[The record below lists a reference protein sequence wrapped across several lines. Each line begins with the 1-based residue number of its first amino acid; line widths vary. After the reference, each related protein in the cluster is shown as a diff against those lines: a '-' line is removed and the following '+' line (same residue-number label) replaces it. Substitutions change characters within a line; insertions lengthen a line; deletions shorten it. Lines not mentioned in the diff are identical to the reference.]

1 VHQTHL
7 LTYCWTFLV
16 AFLTGPFGLAMAA
29 HFFGPAKYQAMPLLE
44 VYRNTLKWGIG
55 PALIGVY
62 ISYYLDRQTCPDLPN
77 INHSYSTIGWR
88 LLNCFGFAA
97 ITLFLLLPPLLAL
110 KAEPDAAWDTSKLRF
125 VATGTMFFIAF
136 GLALAAQFALRK
148 GTPEASPMLAPHTS

>member
-1 VHQTHL
+1 
-7 LTYCWTFLV
+7 
-16 AFLTGPFGLAMAA
+16 
-29 HFFGPAKYQAMPLLE
+29 
-44 VYRNTLKWGIG
+44 
-55 PALIGVY
+55 
-62 ISYYLDRQTCPDLPN
+62 LPN